1 MRDAMGDGVGDEMG
15 NGGRDAIRDAAS
27 DTAPDTMPDA
37 KSDAMPEAA
46 PDAAR
51 DTAPRS
57 TLRRITHVTEA
68 PLGGV
73 VTYLDELIGG
83 QLRSLPGVQ
92 IDLITPEINRPPL
105 ADLSGPRF
113 GLIAFPHKRGSPRA
127 LLSMALRTLR
137 HVRRTRPDILHIHST
152 FAGAAIRPFAP
163 LFPRE
168 TRVVY
173 CPHGWAFARQG
184 SARSQRAA
192 QAVERWLAPRAD
204 AILCISDHERREAEA
219 IGIPAARLVVIE
231 NGISP
236 RKAAAQADTTPL
248 PQDSATDSATDSG
261 PDLPP
266 HGRHGRHGRKM
277 IAFAGRFDRQK
288 GFDTFLNVMRQL
300 EGEADGI
307 AIGSAIT
314 SSAAL
319 PDCPP
324 NVHILGWQSRDAVF
338 DLYRRADL
346 LLVPSRWEGF
356 GLVAAEA
363 MQAGLA
369 VFASRVGGLQDIVVD
384 GETGRLVRP
393 DDVDGIVELIRATS
407 EADLARFGANGRRRY
422 LARYT
427 AERMVNEITAL
438 YAGLLNGNAG
448 R

>member
-1 MRDAMGDGVGDEMG
+1 MRDEMGDGVGDGVGDEMG
-15 NGGRDAIRDAAS
+15 DGGRDAIRDAAS
-27 DTAPDTMPDA
+27 DTAPDTMPHA
-37 KSDAMPEAA
+37 KP
-46 PDAAR
+46 
-51 DTAPRS
+51 DTAPRNS
-57 TLRRITHVTEA
+57 PSRPLRRITHVTEA

-73 VTYLDELIGG
+73 VSYLDELIGG
-83 QLRSLPGVQ
+83 QLRSLPSVQ
-92 IDLITPEINRPPL
+92 IDLITPEINRPAL

-113 GLIAFPHKRGSPRA
+113 GLIAFPHRRGSPRA

-184 SARSQRAA
+184 SARTQRAA

-236 RKAAAQADTTPL
+236 RKAAAQADTAPL
-248 PQDSATDSATDSG
+248 PQDSATDSG

-266 HGRHGRHGRKM
+266 HGRHGRKM

-427 AERMVNEITAL
+427 SERMVNEITAL